1 VRVFILV
8 ENVHVRT
15 KVSVPKDLGLMGV
28 WFTECTLCNLL
39 AGLWR
44 KTWTYSE
51 TLIVYVCIS
60 GLSFKMLMLKS
71 TCHGLGR

>member
-1 VRVFILV
+1 
-8 ENVHVRT
+8 
-15 KVSVPKDLGLMGV
+15 M
-28 WFTECTLCNLL
+28 
-39 AGLWR
+39 